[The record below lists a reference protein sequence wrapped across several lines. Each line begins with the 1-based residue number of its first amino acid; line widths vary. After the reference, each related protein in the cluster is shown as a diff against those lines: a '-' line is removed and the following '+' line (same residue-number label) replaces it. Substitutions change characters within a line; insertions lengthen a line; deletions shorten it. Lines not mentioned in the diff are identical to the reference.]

1 MKFEN
6 KVVVLTGGV
15 KGIGRCIKETFEKQG
30 AHVCIIDVLDND

>member
-15 KGIGRCIKETFEKQG
+15 KGIGRCITPFSAGTAGQG
-30 AHVCIIDVLDND
+30 NRHCL